1 MKHSLLVLRPSCE
14 GWKLIDNGKP
24 LYWFPEQDAALIV
37 ANQIAEARHAYANQ
51 PTVVEMID
59 AAGIPTRLSKF
70 G

>member
-14 GWKLIDNGKP
+14 GWKLVDNGKP
-24 LYWFPEQDAALIV
+24 IYWFPERDAGLAV
-37 ANQIAEARHAYANQ
+37 AKIMAEARHAYANQ

-59 AAGIPTRLSKF
+59 ESGIPARLLTY